1 MRLNLYHIQIESVWI
16 PHIIFKNTDTNEAIT
31 LETKTK
37 VSITKEGNF
46 TKSGPEFA
54 DEVKVIL
61 EIFQVRYVILLIYRL
76 KFSKEWRT

>member
-1 MRLNLYHIQIESVWI
+1 MRLNFNHIQIESVWI

-46 TKSGPEFA
+46 IKSGPEFA
-54 DEVKVIL
+54 DEVEIIL
-61 EIFQVRYVILLIYRL
+61 EIFQVLNIIY
-76 KFSKEWRT
+76 

>member
-1 MRLNLYHIQIESVWI
+1 MHLNLYHIQIESVWI

-46 TKSGPEFA
+46 TKSGPEFV
-54 DEVKVIL
+54 DEVKLILVIFL
-61 EIFQVRYVILLIYRL
+61 VSNSIEL
-76 KFSKEWRT
+76 